1 EPDWSSYIAH
11 AQDGDRRAYQRLLEE
26 ITPYLPSLAARRM
39 PNRSDV
45 EDAVQDALLTI
56 HAVRHTYDPSR
67 PFGPWLVAIASRR
80 VVDGLRRRGRTG
92 ARESPLDAEHETFA
106 APEANYHE
114 AASEARAV
122 GWLLFAALMLALLA
136 VSHEVRPDLALRL
149 RQPEFVAGIAAS
161 LATGVLAASASF
173 LLSIPDRSRA
183 WLLLPLPALL
193 VWVSTIG
200 YGCLINWV
208 SLQPGSLPFGN
219 EAGCFALLVL
229 TGVPLSLAML

>member
-1 EPDWSSYIAH
+1 VIATPDLIES
-11 AQDGDRRAYQRLLEE
+11 
-26 ITPYLPSLAARRM
+26 
-39 PNRSDV
+39 
-45 EDAVQDALLTI
+45 
-56 HAVRHTYDPSR
+56 
-67 PFGPWLVAIASRR
+67 LVAN
-80 VVDGLRRRGRTG
+80 
-92 ARESPLDAEHETFA
+92 A
-106 APEANYHE
+106 APVRRLRPPV
-114 AASEARAV
+114 ARAV

-149 RQPEFVAGIAAS
+149 RQPEFVIGIAAS
-161 LATGVLAASASF
+161 LATGVLAAIASF

-183 WLLLPLPALL
+183 WLLLPLPALF

-229 TGVPLSLAML
+229 TGVPLSLAMLIMLRHAALLAPTRVAISGSLAVAAVTATALSIFHNHDASAIILIWNFGTAALLVALGGAFGRRMFSWVAYAGK